1 MIRLCVFDLDGTTV
15 DSLASIAHFANLTL
29 EENGF
34 APFPV
39 DDYRHLAGGGA
50 RKLWQNIVNALH
62 ADPALQESMMKRWL
76 TIYEQDFL
84 WGTRAYDGVPEM
96 LNRLKELGVYT
107 AIITNKAK
115 PIAEKIC
122 FTLFGEAGKL
132 LDECISDHPG
142 MTLKPAPDEI
152 LHLMDRRGVSKDEC
166 LYSGDHTIDM
176 QMARNA
182 GVIACGV
189 TWGFH
194 TREAL
199 LNAGADH
206 IADHPRQIVEIVK
219 SSLR

>member
-1 MIRLCVFDLDGTTV
+1 
-15 DSLASIAHFANLTL
+15 
-29 EENGF
+29 
-34 APFPV
+34 
-39 DDYRHLAGGGA
+39 
-50 RKLWQNIVNALH
+50 
-62 ADPALQESMMKRWL
+62 
-76 TIYEQDFL
+76 
-84 WGTRAYDGVPEM
+84 
-96 LNRLKELGVYT
+96 
-107 AIITNKAK
+107 
-115 PIAEKIC
+115 
-122 FTLFGEAGKL
+122 
-132 LDECISDHPG
+132 